1 VNWLFRRKLHLFL
14 FIWVLTSS
22 GLGLYAQN
30 EVLPDSI
37 LNKISSPDSLTQI
50 RGHLYSAGVY
60 LNVNTNE
67 ALSRALF
74 HTQKAE
80 EISAAI
86 NYRKGMGVSC
96 LLAGYV
102 YDIQDKEI
110 AKAYE
115 SYAKAANYLCADKEV
130 RCAMAYYGM
139 AVALGKLKRY
149 DEACKMFELALREA
163 NKYRLEQ
170 EGSMWVSYA
179 KYCDVAKNNYDNG
192 RLKIRRALFLADSLN
207 EPTIRCE
214 ALKLGSELEM
224 ASQKPTMAVA
234 YVDELISI
242 ADTTNLQMLMEA
254 YSLRSDAHKILGD
267 YESAYRDFTR
277 MHHLFTK
284 IKDDQ
289 GTAMLKDAEAR
300 YETVKSQARVAEL
313 TAETRLKTIYLLA
326 ALTLLLSIAGL
337 GLWQRYRLKIAKQSQ
352 RILAQ
357 EVVNRKLEAER
368 AEELAVKLEAEKQAE
383 TEKNLRLET
392 EKHTEILR
400 HEYEERLMKEK
411 LTEMSFR
418 FDERRRL
425 IEVAKDKIERRLDA
439 KESAKVME
447 ILESGLPDSDPW
459 DDFKAYFDQVHEG
472 FFTRLSSAVPDLT
485 GAEARI
491 AAFIRMNKPIKEAA
505 EALNISP
512 DSVKKT
518 RYRLRKKLN
527 LERDDNLTAFIMK
540 L

>member
-1 VNWLFRRKLHLFL
+1 M
-14 FIWVLTSS
+14 
-22 GLGLYAQN
+22 GLYAQN

-37 LNKISSPDSLTQI
+37 LNKLSSPDSLTQI
-50 RGHLYSAGVY
+50 RGHLYSAGIY
-60 LNVNTNE
+60 LNINTNE

-74 HTQKAE
+74 HTQKAG
-80 EISAAI
+80 EISTAI
-86 NYRKGMGVSC
+86 NYRKGMGVSQ

-115 SYAKAANYLCADKEV
+115 SYQKAANYLCADKEI
-130 RCAMAYYGM
+130 RCPMAYYGM

-149 DEACKMFELALREA
+149 DEACETFELALKEA
-163 NKYRLEQ
+163 NKNRLEQ

-179 KYCDVAKNNYDNG
+179 KYCDVAKNDFDNG
-192 RLKIRRALFLADSLN
+192 RLKIRRSLFLADSLN
-207 EPTIRCE
+207 EPTIRYE
-214 ALKLGSELEM
+214 ALKLGAELEM
-224 ASQKPTMAVA
+224 AAQKPTLAVA
-234 YVDELISI
+234 YIDELISI
-242 ADTTNLQMLMEA
+242 ADTTNLQQLMEA
-254 YSLRSDAHKILGD
+254 YTLRSDAHKMLGD
-267 YESAYRDFTR
+267 YAGAYRDFAK

-284 IKDDQ
+284 IKDEQ
-289 GTAMLKDAEAR
+289 GTALLKEAEAR
-300 YETVKSQARVAEL
+300 FDTVNSQARVAEL

-337 GLWQRYRLKIAKQSQ
+337 GLWQRYRLKIANQSQ

-368 AEELAVKLEAEKQAE
+368 IEELAVKLEAEKQAE
-383 TEKNLRLET
+383 L
-392 EKHTEILR
+392 LR
-400 HEYEERLMKEK
+400 HEYEERLTKEK
-411 LTEMSFR
+411 LTEISFR

-425 IEVAKDKIERRLDA
+425 IEAAKDKIERKLDA
-439 KESAKVME
+439 KDSAKVME

-472 FFTRLSSAVPDLT
+472 FFVRLSATVPDLT

-491 AAFIRMNKPIKEAA
+491 AAFIRMNKPIKETA
-505 EALNISP
+505 EVLNISP

-527 LERDDNLTAFIMK
+527 LDRDDNLTAFILK